1 MSFTGTAALT
11 ELGVM
16 FSCQTEGSPWF
27 VMSYIESAVSAPG
40 ETTPYFNLSLVAC
53 HVQCVIQQC
62 SYLIFLDSNCTL
74 AMND

>member
-16 FSCQTEGSPWF
+16 FSCQTEGYPWF
-27 VMSYIESAVSAPG
+27 VMFYIESAVSEPG
-40 ETTPYFNLSLVAC
+40 ETTPYFNRSLVAC
-53 HVQCVIQQC
+53 NVQCVMPQS

-74 AMND
+74 VMND